1 MSYDNDQR
9 GFSNQE
15 PQRGGYQQQSG
26 GYNKGGYQ
34 NNGGGYNSGGY
45 QKKAPVDRD
54 APLPEPV
61 FYKPYAVVG
70 NRDFPMELMPRLTSI
85 IKKLDSLG
93 YTARTGSMKGLD
105 TSVEDLTTNVELQL
119 PWKNFNDK
127 ESKTTFSSPE
137 IISIAKYFQP
147 GFDELKLPIKGFL
160 AKNVRVLLG
169 SKGISRAIFLLC
181 HSEDGV
187 ETARQV
193 TSRTASVGHAI
204 KVADK
209 FNIPVFN
216 LQNPSIEEQLMSY
229 LNVQNDTMRPVLC
242 DDLPD

>member
-1 MSYDNDQR
+1 MSYNDDHS
-9 GFSNQE
+9 GFSNSGS
-15 PQRGGYQQQSG
+15 QRNNYQQRS
-26 GYNKGGYQ
+26 GGYQ
-34 NNGGGYNSGGY
+34 NNGGGYNGGGGF

-70 NRDFPMELMPRLTSI
+70 NKEFPTDLIPKLTSI
-85 IKKLDSLG
+85 VKKLDSLG

-105 TSVEDLTTNVELQL
+105 VCVEEITTNVELQL
-119 PWKNFNDK
+119 PWKNFNNK
-127 ESKTTFSSPE
+127 ESKNTYSSPE
-137 IISIAKYFQP
+137 ILAIAKSLQP
-147 GFDELKLPIKGFL
+147 GFDELALPIKGFL

-169 SKGISRAIFLLC
+169 GKGISRAIFLLC
-181 HSEDGV
+181 HSEDGADS
-187 ETARQV
+187 ARQV

-216 LQNPSIEEQLMSY
+216 LKNDNVEEQLMSY
-229 LNVQNDTMRPVLC
+229 LNAQNDVVRPILS
-242 DDLPD
+242 DELPD

>member
-1 MSYDNDQR
+1 MSYNDNHN
-9 GFSNQE
+9 GFSNSE
-15 PQRGGYQQQSG
+15 SPRGNYQQRP
-26 GYNKGGYQ
+26 GGYQ
-34 NNGGGYNSGGY
+34 NNGGGYNSGGF
-45 QKKAPVDRD
+45 QKKAPVDRN

-70 NRDFPMELMPRLTSI
+70 NKEFPTDLIPKLTSI
-85 IKKLDSLG
+85 VKKLDSLG

-105 TSVEDLTTNVELQL
+105 VLVEEMTTNVELQL

-127 ESKTTFSSPE
+127 ESKNTFSSPE
-137 IISIAKYFQP
+137 ILAIAKSLQP
-147 GFDELKLPIKGFL
+147 GFDDLALPIKGFL

-169 SKGISRAIFLLC
+169 SKGISRAVFLLC

-187 ETARQV
+187 DTARQV
-193 TSRTASVGHAI
+193 TSRTASAGHAI

-216 LQNPSIEEQLMSY
+216 LKNANVEEQLMSY
-229 LNVQNDTMRPVLC
+229 LNVQNDVIRPILS

>member
-1 MSYDNDQR
+1 MSYNDDHS
-9 GFSNQE
+9 GFSNSGS
-15 PQRGGYQQQSG
+15 QRNNYQQRSGGYQD
-26 GYNKGGYQ
+26 
-34 NNGGGYNSGGY
+34 NGGGYNGGGGF

-70 NRDFPMELMPRLTSI
+70 NKEFPTDLIPKLTSI
-85 IKKLDSLG
+85 VKKLDSLG

-105 TSVEDLTTNVELQL
+105 VCVEEITTNVELQL
-119 PWKNFNDK
+119 PWKNFNNK
-127 ESKTTFSSPE
+127 ESKNTYSSPE
-137 IISIAKYFQP
+137 ILAIAKSLQP
-147 GFDELKLPIKGFL
+147 GFDELALPIKGFL

-169 SKGISRAIFLLC
+169 GKGISRAIFLLC
-181 HSEDGV
+181 HSEDGADS
-187 ETARQV
+187 ARQV

-216 LQNPSIEEQLMSY
+216 LKNDNVEEQLMSY
-229 LNVQNDTMRPVLC
+229 LNAQNDVVRPILS

>member
-1 MSYDNDQR
+1 MSYNDDHS
-9 GFSNQE
+9 GFSNSGS
-15 PQRGGYQQQSG
+15 QRNNYQQRS
-26 GYNKGGYQ
+26 GGYQ
-34 NNGGGYNSGGY
+34 NNGGGYTGGGDF

-70 NRDFPMELMPRLTSI
+70 NKEFPTDLIPKLTSI
-85 IKKLDSLG
+85 VKKLDSLG

-105 TSVEDLTTNVELQL
+105 VCVEEITTNVELQL
-119 PWKNFNDK
+119 PWKNFNNK
-127 ESKTTFSSPE
+127 ESKNTYSSPE
-137 IISIAKYFQP
+137 ILAIAKSLQP
-147 GFDELKLPIKGFL
+147 GFDELALPIKGFL

-169 SKGISRAIFLLC
+169 GKGISRAIFLLC
-181 HSEDGV
+181 HSEDGADS
-187 ETARQV
+187 ARQV

-216 LQNPSIEEQLMSY
+216 LKNDNVEEQLMSY
-229 LNVQNDTMRPVLC
+229 LNAQNDVVRPNLS

>member
-1 MSYDNDQR
+1 MSYNDDHS
-9 GFSNQE
+9 GFSNSGS
-15 PQRGGYQQQSG
+15 QRNNYQQRS
-26 GYNKGGYQ
+26 GGYQ
-34 NNGGGYNSGGY
+34 NNGGGYNGGGGF

-70 NRDFPMELMPRLTSI
+70 NKEFPTDLIPKLTSI
-85 IKKLDSLG
+85 VKKLDSLG

-105 TSVEDLTTNVELQL
+105 VCVEEITTNVELQL
-119 PWKNFNDK
+119 PWKNFNNK
-127 ESKTTFSSPE
+127 ESKNTYSSPE
-137 IISIAKYFQP
+137 ILAIAKSLQP
-147 GFDELKLPIKGFL
+147 GFDELALPIKGFL

-169 SKGISRAIFLLC
+169 GKGISRAIFLLC
-181 HSEDGV
+181 HSEDGADS
-187 ETARQV
+187 ARQV

-216 LQNPSIEEQLMSY
+216 LKNDNVEEQLMSY
-229 LNVQNDTMRPVLC
+229 LNAQNDVVRPILS

>member
-1 MSYDNDQR
+1 MSYNDDHS
-9 GFSNQE
+9 GFSNSGS
-15 PQRGGYQQQSG
+15 QRNNYQQSS
-26 GYNKGGYQ
+26 GGYQ
-34 NNGGGYNSGGY
+34 NNGGGYNGGGGF

-70 NRDFPMELMPRLTSI
+70 NKEFPTDLIPKLTSI
-85 IKKLDSLG
+85 VKKLDSLG

-105 TSVEDLTTNVELQL
+105 VCVEEFTTNVELQL
-119 PWKNFNDK
+119 PWKNFNNK
-127 ESKTTFSSPE
+127 ESKNTYSSPE
-137 IISIAKYFQP
+137 ILAIAKSLQP
-147 GFDELKLPIKGFL
+147 GFDELALPIKGFL

-169 SKGISRAIFLLC
+169 GKGISRAIFLLC
-181 HSEDGV
+181 HSEDGADS
-187 ETARQV
+187 ARQV

-216 LQNPSIEEQLMSY
+216 LKNDNVEEQLMSY
-229 LNVQNDTMRPVLC
+229 LNAQNDVVRPILS

>member
-1 MSYDNDQR
+1 MSYNDGHN
-9 GFSNQE
+9 GFSNSE
-15 PQRGGYQQQSG
+15 SSKGNYQQRS
-26 GYNKGGYQ
+26 GGYQ
-34 NNGGGYNSGGY
+34 NNGGGYNNNGGGW

-54 APLPEPV
+54 VPLPEPV

-70 NRDFPMELMPRLTSI
+70 NKEFPSDLIPKLTSI
-85 IKKLDSLG
+85 VKKLDSLG

-105 TSVEDLTTNVELQL
+105 VEVETITTNVELQL
-119 PWKNFNDK
+119 PWKNFNNK
-127 ESKTTFSSPE
+127 ESKNTFSSPE
-137 IISIAKYFQP
+137 ILALAKSFQP
-147 GFDELKLPIKGFL
+147 GFEELALPIKGFL

-187 ETARQV
+187 DTARQV

-216 LQNPSIEEQLMSY
+216 LKNPNVEEQLMSY
-229 LNVQNDTMRPVLC
+229 LNAQNDTIRPVLC

>member
-1 MSYDNDQR
+1 MSYNDDHS
-9 GFSNQE
+9 GFSSSGAPRNS
-15 PQRGGYQQQSG
+15 YQPRP
-26 GYNKGGYQ
+26 GGYQ
-34 NNGGGYNSGGY
+34 NNGGGYNNGGGGW
-45 QKKAPVDRD
+45 QKKAPVDRN

-70 NRDFPMELMPRLTSI
+70 NREFPTDLMPKLTSI
-85 IKKLDSLG
+85 VKKLDSLG

-105 TSVEDLTTNVELQL
+105 ICVEELTSNVELQL

-127 ESKTTFSSPE
+127 ESKNTFSSPE
-137 IISIAKYFQP
+137 ILALAKSFQP
-147 GFDELKLPIKGFL
+147 GFDELSLPIKGFL

-187 ETARQV
+187 DSARHV
-193 TSRTASVGHAI
+193 SSRTASVGHAI
-204 KVADK
+204 KIADK

-216 LQNPSIEEQLMSY
+216 LKNPNVEEQLMSY
-229 LNVQNDTMRPVLC
+229 LNAQNDVVRPVLC

>member
-1 MSYDNDQR
+1 MSYNDDHS
-9 GFSNQE
+9 GFSNSGS
-15 PQRGGYQQQSG
+15 QRNNYQQSS
-26 GYNKGGYQ
+26 GGYQ
-34 NNGGGYNSGGY
+34 NNGGGYNGGGGF

-70 NRDFPMELMPRLTSI
+70 NKEFPTDLIPKLTSI
-85 IKKLDSLG
+85 VKKLDSLG
-93 YTARTGSMKGLD
+93 YTARTGSMNGLD
-105 TSVEDLTTNVELQL
+105 VCVEELTTNVELQL
-119 PWKNFNDK
+119 PWKNFNNK
-127 ESKTTFSSPE
+127 ESKNTYSSPE
-137 IISIAKYFQP
+137 ILAIAKSLQP
-147 GFDELKLPIKGFL
+147 GFDELALPIKGFL

-169 SKGISRAIFLLC
+169 GKGISRAIFLLC
-181 HSEDGV
+181 HSEDGADS
-187 ETARQV
+187 ARQV

-216 LQNPSIEEQLMSY
+216 LKNDNVEEQLMSY
-229 LNVQNDTMRPVLC
+229 LNAQNDVVRPILS

>member
-1 MSYDNDQR
+1 MSYNDDHN
-9 GFSNQE
+9 GFSNSGS
-15 PQRGGYQQQSG
+15 QRNNYQQRS
-26 GYNKGGYQ
+26 GGYQ
-34 NNGGGYNSGGY
+34 NNGGGYNGGGGF

-70 NRDFPMELMPRLTSI
+70 NKDFPTDLIPKLTSI
-85 IKKLDSLG
+85 VKKLDSLG

-105 TSVEDLTTNVELQL
+105 VYVEEITTNVELQL
-119 PWKNFNDK
+119 PWKNFNNK
-127 ESKTTFSSPE
+127 ESKNTYSSPE
-137 IISIAKYFQP
+137 ILAIAKSLQP
-147 GFDELKLPIKGFL
+147 GFDELALPIKGFL

-169 SKGISRAIFLLC
+169 GKGISRAIFLLC

-187 ETARQV
+187 DNARQV

-216 LQNPSIEEQLMSY
+216 LKNSNVEEQLMSY
-229 LNVQNDTMRPVLC
+229 LNAQNDVVRPVLC

>member
-1 MSYDNDQR
+1 MSYNDDHS
-9 GFSNQE
+9 GFSNSGS
-15 PQRGGYQQQSG
+15 QRNNYQQRS
-26 GYNKGGYQ
+26 GGYQ
-34 NNGGGYNSGGY
+34 NNGGGYNGGGGF

-70 NRDFPMELMPRLTSI
+70 NKEFPTDLIPKLTSI
-85 IKKLDSLG
+85 VKKLDSLG
-93 YTARTGSMKGLD
+93 YTARTGSMNGLD
-105 TSVEDLTTNVELQL
+105 VCVEELTTNVELQL
-119 PWKNFNDK
+119 PWKNFNNK
-127 ESKTTFSSPE
+127 ESKNTYSSPE
-137 IISIAKYFQP
+137 ILAIAKSLQP
-147 GFDELKLPIKGFL
+147 GFDELALPIKGFL

-169 SKGISRAIFLLC
+169 GKGISRAIFLLC
-181 HSEDGV
+181 HSEDGADS
-187 ETARQV
+187 ARQV

-216 LQNPSIEEQLMSY
+216 LKNDNVEEQLMSY
-229 LNVQNDTMRPVLC
+229 LNAQNDVVRPILS

>member
-1 MSYDNDQR
+1 MSYNDDHS
-9 GFSNQE
+9 GFSNSGS
-15 PQRGGYQQQSG
+15 QRNNYQQRS
-26 GYNKGGYQ
+26 GGYQ
-34 NNGGGYNSGGY
+34 NNGGGYNGGGDF

-70 NRDFPMELMPRLTSI
+70 NKEFPTDLIPKLTSI
-85 IKKLDSLG
+85 VKKLDSLG

-105 TSVEDLTTNVELQL
+105 VCVEEITTNVELQL
-119 PWKNFNDK
+119 PWKNFNNK
-127 ESKTTFSSPE
+127 ESKNTYSSPE
-137 IISIAKYFQP
+137 ILAIAKSLQP
-147 GFDELKLPIKGFL
+147 GFDELALPIKGFL

-169 SKGISRAIFLLC
+169 GKGISRAIFLLC
-181 HSEDGV
+181 HSEDGADS
-187 ETARQV
+187 ARQV

-216 LQNPSIEEQLMSY
+216 LKNDNVEEQLMSY
-229 LNVQNDTMRPVLC
+229 LNAQNDVVRPILS

>member
-1 MSYDNDQR
+1 MSYNDDHS
-9 GFSNQE
+9 GFSSSGS
-15 PQRGGYQQQSG
+15 QRNNYQQRS
-26 GYNKGGYQ
+26 GGYQ
-34 NNGGGYNSGGY
+34 NNGGGYNGGGGF
-45 QKKAPVDRD
+45 QKKAPVDID

-70 NRDFPMELMPRLTSI
+70 NKEFPTDLIPKLTSI
-85 IKKLDSLG
+85 VKKLDSLG

-105 TSVEDLTTNVELQL
+105 VCVEELTTNVELQL
-119 PWKNFNDK
+119 PWKNFNNK
-127 ESKTTFSSPE
+127 ESKNTYSSPE
-137 IISIAKYFQP
+137 ILAIAKSLQP
-147 GFDELKLPIKGFL
+147 GFDELALPIKGFL

-169 SKGISRAIFLLC
+169 GKGISRAIFLLC
-181 HSEDGV
+181 HSEDGADS
-187 ETARQV
+187 ARQV

-216 LQNPSIEEQLMSY
+216 LKNDNVEEQLMSY
-229 LNVQNDTMRPVLC
+229 LNAQNDVVRPILS

>member
-1 MSYDNDQR
+1 MSYNDDHS
-9 GFSNQE
+9 GFSNSGS
-15 PQRGGYQQQSG
+15 QRNNYQQRS
-26 GYNKGGYQ
+26 GGYQ
-34 NNGGGYNSGGY
+34 NNGGGYNGGGGF

-70 NRDFPMELMPRLTSI
+70 NKEFPTDLIPKLTSI
-85 IKKLDSLG
+85 VKKLDSLG

-105 TSVEDLTTNVELQL
+105 VCVEEITTNVELQL
-119 PWKNFNDK
+119 PWKNFNNK
-127 ESKTTFSSPE
+127 ESKNTYSSPE
-137 IISIAKYFQP
+137 ILAIAKSLQP
-147 GFDELKLPIKGFL
+147 GFDELALPIKGFL

-169 SKGISRAIFLLC
+169 GKGISRAIFLLC
-181 HSEDGV
+181 HSEDGADS
-187 ETARQV
+187 ARQV

-216 LQNPSIEEQLMSY
+216 LKNDNVEEQLMSY
-229 LNVQNDTMRPVLC
+229 LNAQNDVVRPNLS